1 MYQVQLRPPL
11 DKRGK
16 VSHDAVMKR
25 LSGNELA
32 AAMRAELGIRIK
44 NERLAPGL
52 GVVLVGHN
60 PASELYVSM
69 KEKAAAECGITTRI
83 ERLSETCTTEDIQH
97 IVEALNNDPSV
108 HGILVQLP
116 LPSQIDTQAVTSAIS
131 PKKDVDGFH
140 PDTVQALYAGEPTFI
155 SPVHEAVLRLIA
167 SSGESINATKS
178 VIIGNSE
185 VFTQPL
191 KHLLEKAG
199 CFVSIQSP
207 DELRPAELKT
217 AKIIVCAVG
226 RIDFL
231 TSELIPD
238 GAIVIDVGTNKNA
251 EGKTVGD
258 VDVAHLQDRDIF
270 LSPVPGGVGPLTI
283 ALLLKNVVC
292 ASRGIRT

>member
-1 MYQVQLRPPL
+1 
-11 DKRGK
+11 
-16 VSHDAVMKR
+16 MKR
-25 LSGNELA
+25 LSGSELA
-32 AAMRAELGIRIK
+32 QTIRAELNTRIK
-44 NERLAPGL
+44 NEQLAPGL
-52 GVVLVGHN
+52 GVVFVGHD

-69 KEKAAAECGITTRI
+69 KQRAATECGIATRI
-83 ERLSETCTTEDIQH
+83 ERLPETCTTEEIQH
-97 IVEALNNDPSV
+97 VVEALNHDPSV

-116 LPSQIDTQAVTSAIS
+116 LPSRIDTRAVMGAIS

-140 PDTVQALYAGEPTFI
+140 PNTIQALYAGEPTFI

-167 SSGESINATKS
+167 SSSESINAAKT

-185 VFTQPL
+185 VFTHPL

-207 DELRPAELKT
+207 DELRPAELKA

-226 RIDFL
+226 RAHFL
-231 TSELIPD
+231 TSELVSD
-238 GAIVIDVGTNKNA
+238 EAIVIDVGTNKNA

-258 VDVAHLQDRDIF
+258 VDVTNLQDRDIF

-283 ALLLKNVVC
+283 ALLLKNVVRAC
-292 ASRGIRT
+292 ASAKSHSS